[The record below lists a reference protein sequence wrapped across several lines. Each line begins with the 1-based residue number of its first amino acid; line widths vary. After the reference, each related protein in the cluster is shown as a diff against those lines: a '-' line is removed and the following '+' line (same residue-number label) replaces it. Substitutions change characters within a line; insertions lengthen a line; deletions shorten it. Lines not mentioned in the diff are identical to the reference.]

1 MCVQQSNI
9 RGVEFYRV
17 DQKIVNFIIWIA
29 LVCLW
34 NFGVPTAAPVYD
46 VIVAV
51 ILSFI
56 AKIKFSNY
64 KIN

>member
-1 MCVQQSNI
+1 M
-9 RGVEFYRV
+9 
-17 DQKIVNFIIWIA
+17 DQKIVNYIIWIA

-56 AKIKFSNY
+56 TKIKFSNY
-64 KIN
+64 KINL

>member
-1 MCVQQSNI
+1 
-9 RGVEFYRV
+9 V
-17 DQKIVNFIIWIA
+17 DQKIINFIIWIA
-29 LVCLW
+29 LVFLW
-34 NFGVPTAAPVYD
+34 NFGVPTAAPIYD

-56 AKIKFSNY
+56 TKIKFSNY